1 VSLANNFGSI
11 EKLRDATED
20 KLLEINDIGK
30 VVAESIMAYFSD
42 EDNLKQLDELKEL
55 GMNPTFEDPNKLPLN
70 GKSYVITG
78 TLSSMKRE
86 EAEDK
91 LREKG
96 ATITSGVVKNT
107 TALIAGEKPGK
118 SKTDKAEKLGIPT
131 ITEAELLK
139 LIA

>member
-1 VSLANNFGSI
+1 
-11 EKLRDATED
+11 
-20 KLLEINDIGK
+20 
-30 VVAESIMAYFSD
+30 MAYFSD